1 MDQHQLIGLGG
12 PANDFAMNGLAMHFA
27 SILIAGGHTLPLC
40 LFMDVL
46 LNKAKKLWE
55 YIRTGHIGICLTM
68 NIRAQS
74 AIFQVY
80 DTFTATMN
88 LLLRF
93 TLTNTLDLENHLFE
107 LYTAMQTLVES
118 FFPEDED
125 DDMPPLEDIPNEF

>member
-27 SILIAGGHTLPLC
+27 CILIAGQHTLPLH

-46 LNKAKKLWE
+46 LDKTTKLRE
-55 YIRTGHIGICLTM
+55 YIRTQHIGICLTM

-74 AIFQVY
+74 AIFRVY
-80 DTFTATMN
+80 DTFTATTN

-93 TLTNTLDLENHLFE
+93 TITNTLDLENRLFK
-107 LYTAMQTLVES
+107 LYTAMQTFVES
-118 FFPEDED
+118 FLPEDED
-125 DDMPPLEDIPNEF
+125 DDMPPL

>member
-27 SILIAGGHTLPLC
+27 CILIAGGHTLPLH

-46 LNKAKKLWE
+46 LDKAKKLWE
-55 YIRTGHIGICLTM
+55 YIRTRHIGICLTM
-68 NIRAQS
+68 NIQAQS
-74 AIFQVY
+74 AIFRVY
-80 DTFTATMN
+80 DTFTTTTN

-93 TLTNTLDLENHLFE
+93 TITNTLDLENRLFK

-118 FFPEDED
+118 FLPEDED